1 MADLFI
7 FTGER
12 MAVYRHGEPDTPG
25 AGANDQACAALLKEL
40 RAKCPGLIPADPL
53 PPGGV
58 GAVIPVT
65 PAALGPL
72 VVAAAGQA
80 LPSAQTGGTA
90 PDAVLWQQGV
100 DALLVHIT
108 TITTAVGDGWVTV
121 TIPVTCDQI
130 QDPAGAPSQPVTV
143 TFVVGTADRP
153 AGLFAA
159 APSRPDGPAVVAE
172 RWADA
177 LTALAWRALL
187 DTVAGIAAAA
197 GRDTDGSPLIPVAVA
212 ATDKGLLVQTQAR
225 HPFDRVPAERA
236 VS

>member
-1 MADLFI
+1 MAALSVAI
-7 FTGER
+7 GAK
-12 MAVYRHGEPDTPG
+12 MAVYEHREPDIPG
-25 AGANDQACAALLKEL
+25 AGAADQACAALLKEL
-40 RAKCPGLIPADPL
+40 RTRCPGLLPADPL

-58 GAVIPVT
+58 GAEVPVT

-72 VVAAAGQA
+72 VVAAAGQG
-80 LPSAQTGGTA
+80 LPGAQAGGTA

-130 QDPAGAPSQPVTV
+130 QDAAGAPSQPVTV
-143 TFVVGTADRP
+143 TFVMGTADRP
-153 AGLFAA
+153 AALFAA
-159 APSRPDGPAVVAE
+159 APSRPDGPAVVTE
-172 RWADA
+172 RWGDA

-212 ATDKGLLVQTQAR
+212 ATGKGLLVQTQAR
-225 HPFDRVPAERA
+225 HPFDRTPVGRA

>member
-1 MADLFI
+1 
-7 FTGER
+7 
-12 MAVYRHGEPDTPG
+12 MAVYQHREPDTPG
-25 AGANDQACAALLKEL
+25 AGADDQACAALLKEL
-40 RAKCPGLIPADPL
+40 RARCPGLVPADPL

-100 DALLVHIT
+100 DALLVQIT
-108 TITTAVGDGWVTV
+108 AITTAVGDGWVTV

-130 QDPAGAPSQPVTV
+130 QTPAGSPSQPVTV
-143 TFVVGTADRP
+143 TFVMGTADRP

-159 APSRPDGPAVVAE
+159 VPSRPDGPPVVVE

-197 GRDTDGSPLIPVAVA
+197 GRDTDGAPLIPVAVA
-212 ATDKGLLVQTQAR
+212 ATGNGLLVQTQAR
-225 HPFDRVPAERA
+225 HPFDRIPAERA
-236 VS
+236 VL

>member
-1 MADLFI
+1 MAGLFV

-12 MAVYRHGEPDTPG
+12 MAVNKHREPDTPG
-25 AGANDQACAALLKEL
+25 AGASDQACAALLKEL
-40 RAKCPGLIPADPL
+40 RARCPGLVPADPL

-80 LPSAQTGGTA
+80 LPSAQAGGNA

-121 TIPVTCDQI
+121 TIPVACDQV
-130 QDPAGAPSQPVTV
+130 QVPAGSLGQPVTV

-159 APSRPDGPAVVAE
+159 APSRPDGPVVVIE
-172 RWADA
+172 RWADS

-225 HPFDRVPAERA
+225 HPFDRIPAERA

>member
-1 MADLFI
+1 
-7 FTGER
+7 
-12 MAVYRHGEPDTPG
+12 MAVYKHQEPDTPG
-25 AGANDQACAALLKEL
+25 AGAGDQACAALLKEL
-40 RAKCPGLIPADPL
+40 RARCPGLVPADPL

-58 GAVIPVT
+58 GAEVPVT
-65 PAALGPL
+65 PEALGPL
-72 VVAAAGQA
+72 VAAAAGQA
-80 LPSAQTGGTA
+80 LPGAQAGGKA

-100 DALLVHIT
+100 DALLVHVT

-130 QDPAGAPSQPVTV
+130 RTPAGSPSQPVTV
-143 TFVVGTADRP
+143 TLVMGTADRP

-159 APSRPDGPAVVAE
+159 APSRPDGPVVVTE

-212 ATDKGLLVQTQAR
+212 ATGKGLLVQTQAR
-225 HPFDRVPAERA
+225 HPFDRIRAGQA

>member
-1 MADLFI
+1 
-7 FTGER
+7 
-12 MAVYRHGEPDTPG
+12 MAVYEHREPDAPG
-25 AGANDQACAALLKEL
+25 AGAVDQACAELLKEL
-40 RAKCPGLIPADPL
+40 RARCPGLVPADPL

-58 GAVIPVT
+58 GAEVPVT
-65 PAALGPL
+65 PEALGPL
-72 VVAAAGQA
+72 VAAAAGQA
-80 LPSAQTGGTA
+80 LPGAKAGGTA

-100 DALLVHIT
+100 DALLVQIT
-108 TITTAVGDGWVTV
+108 AITTAVGDGWVTV

-130 QDPAGAPSQPVTV
+130 QGPAGSPSQPVTV

-159 APSRPDGPAVVAE
+159 TSSRPDGPPVVAE

-212 ATDKGLLVQTQAR
+212 ATGKGLLVQTQAR
-225 HPFDRVPAERA
+225 HPFDRIPAGRA

>member
-1 MADLFI
+1 M
-7 FTGER
+7 
-12 MAVYRHGEPDTPG
+12 
-25 AGANDQACAALLKEL
+25 
-40 RAKCPGLIPADPL
+40 PGLIPADPL

-65 PAALGPL
+65 PAGAR
-72 VVAAAGQA
+72 AAGGGRGGA
-80 LPSAQTGGTA
+80 GPAQRPDRGHA

-121 TIPVTCDQI
+121 TIPVTCDQS

-172 RWADA
+172 RWADT

-225 HPFDRVPAERA
+225 HPFDRVPAGRA

>member
-1 MADLFI
+1 MADY
-7 FTGER
+7 E
-12 MAVYRHGEPDTPG
+12 HGEPGTPG
-25 AGANDQACAALLKEL
+25 AGEQAYATLLKDL
-40 RAKCPGLIPADPL
+40 RARHPELLAAGPL

-58 GAVIPVT
+58 GAVIPVA
-65 PAALGPL
+65 PEALGPL

-80 LPSAQTGGTA
+80 LPGAQPGATA

-100 DALLVHIT
+100 DALLVHIAA
-108 TITTAVGDGWVTV
+108 ITTAVSDGWVTV
-121 TIPVTCDQI
+121 TIPVTCDQV
-130 QDPAGAPSQPVTV
+130 QSPAGSPGQPVAV
-143 TFVVGTADRP
+143 TFVMGTASRP

-159 APSRPDGPAVVAE
+159 APSRPDGPAVVTE

-212 ATDKGLLVQTQAR
+212 ATGKGLLVQTQAR
-225 HPFDRVPAERA
+225 HPFDRIPAGRA

>member
-1 MADLFI
+1 MAALSFSM
-7 FTGER
+7 GAR
-12 MAVYRHGEPDTPG
+12 MAVDKHQEPDTPG
-25 AGANDQACAALLKEL
+25 AEAVGQDCAALLKDL
-40 RAKCPGLIPADPL
+40 RARCPGLVPADPL

-58 GAVIPVT
+58 GAVVPVT

-90 PDAVLWQQGV
+90 PGAVLWQQGV
-100 DALLVHIT
+100 DALLVRIT
-108 TITTAVGDGWVTV
+108 AITTAVGDGWVMV

-130 QDPAGAPSQPVTV
+130 QDPEGSLSQPVTV
-143 TFVVGTADRP
+143 TFVMGTADRP

-159 APSRPDGPAVVAE
+159 APVRPDGPAVVVE

-212 ATDKGLLVQTQAR
+212 ATGKGLLVQTQAR
-225 HPFDRVPAERA
+225 QPFDRIPAERA
-236 VS
+236 MS

>member
-1 MADLFI
+1 MA
-7 FTGER
+7 
-12 MAVYRHGEPDTPG
+12 ASQHQEPNTPG
-25 AGANDQACAALLKEL
+25 AVAVDPACAALLKEL
-40 RAKCPGLIPADPL
+40 RGRCPGLVPADPL
-53 PPGGV
+53 PPSGV

-80 LPSAQTGGTA
+80 LPGAQTGGTT

-100 DALLVHIT
+100 DALLVQIT
-108 TITTAVGDGWVTV
+108 AITTAVGDGWVTV

-130 QDPAGAPSQPVTV
+130 QSPTGSPSQPVTV
-143 TFVVGTADRP
+143 TFVMGTADRP
-153 AGLFAA
+153 TGLVAA
-159 APSRPDGPAVVAE
+159 APPRPDGPPVVTE

-197 GRDTDGSPLIPVAVA
+197 GRDTDGAPLIPVAVA
-212 ATDKGLLVQTQAR
+212 ATGNGLLVQTQAR
-225 HPFDRVPAERA
+225 HPFDRIPAERA

>member
-1 MADLFI
+1 
-7 FTGER
+7 
-12 MAVYRHGEPDTPG
+12 MAVDKHREPDIPG
-25 AGANDQACAALLKEL
+25 ARADDQACAALLKEL
-40 RAKCPGLIPADPL
+40 RARCPGLVPADPL
-53 PPGGV
+53 PPSGV
-58 GAVIPVT
+58 GPVIPVT

-72 VVAAAGQA
+72 VVAAAGRA
-80 LPSAQTGGTA
+80 LPGAETGGTS
-90 PDAVLWQQGV
+90 PSAVLWQQGV
-100 DALLVHIT
+100 DALLVRIT
-108 TITTAVGDGWVTV
+108 AITTAVGDGWVTV

-130 QDPAGAPSQPVTV
+130 QSPAGSPGQPVTV
-143 TFVVGTADRP
+143 TFVMGTADRP

-212 ATDKGLLVQTQAR
+212 ATDKGLLIQTQAR
-225 HPFDRVPAERA
+225 HPFDRIPAERA

>member
-1 MADLFI
+1 MADVSVS
-7 FTGER
+7 TGAR
-12 MAVYRHGEPDTPG
+12 MAVYKHREPDTPG
-25 AGANDQACAALLKEL
+25 AGADDQACAELLKDL
-40 RAKCPGLIPADPL
+40 RARCPGLIPADPL
-53 PPGGV
+53 PPGGI

-80 LPSAQTGGTA
+80 LPSAQTGVTA

-100 DALLVHIT
+100 DALLVQIT

-130 QDPAGAPSQPVTV
+130 QGPTGSPSQPATV
-143 TFVVGTADRP
+143 TFVMGTADRP
-153 AGLFAA
+153 AGLFAT
-159 APSRPDGPAVVAE
+159 APSRPDGPAVVTE

-177 LTALAWRALL
+177 LTALAWQALL
-187 DTVAGIAAAA
+187 DALAGIAAAA
-197 GRDTDGSPLIPVAVA
+197 GRDTDGSPLIPAAVA
-212 ATDKGLLVQTQAR
+212 ATAKGLMVQTQAR
-225 HPFDRVPAERA
+225 HPFDRVTAERA

>member
-1 MADLFI
+1 MA
-7 FTGER
+7 
-12 MAVYRHGEPDTPG
+12 ASQHQEPNTPG
-25 AGANDQACAALLKEL
+25 AVAVDPACAALLKEL
-40 RAKCPGLIPADPL
+40 RGRCPGLVPADPL
-53 PPGGV
+53 PPSGV

-100 DALLVHIT
+100 DALLVQIT
-108 TITTAVGDGWVTV
+108 AITTAVGDGWVTV

-130 QDPAGAPSQPVTV
+130 QSPAGSPSQPVTV
-143 TFVVGTADRP
+143 TFVMGTADRP

-159 APSRPDGPAVVAE
+159 VPSRPDGPPVVVE

-197 GRDTDGSPLIPVAVA
+197 GRDTDGAPLIPVAVA
-212 ATDKGLLVQTQAR
+212 ATGNGLLVQTQAR
-225 HPFDRVPAERA
+225 HPFDRIPAERA
-236 VS
+236 VL

>member
-1 MADLFI
+1 
-7 FTGER
+7 
-12 MAVYRHGEPDTPG
+12 MAVYERQEPDARG
-25 AGANDQACAALLKEL
+25 AGTDDACAALLKEL
-40 RAKCPGLIPADPL
+40 RARRPGLVPADPL

-58 GAVIPVT
+58 GAEVPVT
-65 PAALGPL
+65 PEALGPL
-72 VVAAAGQA
+72 LTAAAGQA
-80 LPSAQTGGTA
+80 LPGAQAGGKA
-90 PDAVLWQQGV
+90 PDAVLWQEGV
-100 DALLVHIT
+100 DALLVHVT

-130 QDPAGAPSQPVTV
+130 QAPAGAPSQPVTV
-143 TFVVGTADRP
+143 TLVTGTADRP

-159 APSRPDGPAVVAE
+159 APSRPDGPAVVTE

-197 GRDTDGSPLIPVAVA
+197 GRDTDGSPWIPVAVA
-212 ATDKGLLVQTQAR
+212 ATAKGLLVQTQAR
-225 HPFDRVPAERA
+225 QPFDRIPAGRA

>member
-1 MADLFI
+1 
-7 FTGER
+7 
-12 MAVYRHGEPDTPG
+12 MAVDKQRELDTSGP
-25 AGANDQACAALLKEL
+25 AAVDQACAALLKEL
-40 RAKCPGLIPADPL
+40 RARCPGLVPADPL

-58 GAVIPVT
+58 GAVVPVT

-72 VVAAAGQA
+72 VVTAAGQA
-80 LPSAQTGGTA
+80 LPSARTGGAA

-100 DALLVHIT
+100 DALLVRIT
-108 TITTAVGDGWVTV
+108 AITTAVGDGWVTV
-121 TIPVTCDQI
+121 SIPVTCDQI
-130 QDPAGAPSQPVTV
+130 RDPAGAAPIQPVTV
-143 TFVVGTADRP
+143 TFVMGTADRP
-153 AGLFAA
+153 AALFAA
-159 APSRPDGPAVVAE
+159 APSRPDGPAVVVE

-212 ATDKGLLVQTQAR
+212 ATGKGLLVQTQAR
-225 HPFDRVPAERA
+225 HPFDRIPAERA

>member
-1 MADLFI
+1 
-7 FTGER
+7 
-12 MAVYRHGEPDTPG
+12 MAVDKDRELATPG
-25 AGANDQACAALLKEL
+25 AGADDQACAALLKEL
-40 RAKCPGLIPADPL
+40 RARCPGLVPADPL

-72 VVAAAGQA
+72 VVTAAGQA
-80 LPSAQTGGTA
+80 LPGAQTGGTA

-100 DALLVHIT
+100 DALLVQITAIT
-108 TITTAVGDGWVTV
+108 TTVGDGWVTV
-121 TIPVTCDQI
+121 TIPVACDQI
-130 QDPAGAPSQPVTV
+130 QGPAGSPSQPVTV
-143 TFVVGTADRP
+143 TFVMGTADRP
-153 AGLFAA
+153 TGLFAA
-159 APSRPDGPAVVAE
+159 APSRPDGPPVVAE

-225 HPFDRVPAERA
+225 HPFDRIPAERA